1 MEPGDIKNDNMT
13 CDCNI
18 DSGGTTYT
26 YYVPALYN
34 SSKLEK
40 KQGEKSQD
48 YAYRIVKNSFASKFR
63 SAIDSQSGKEPSTEE
78 PGGDKPGEGG
88 DDTGDDTGDSRSAK
102 LKSRVKRLRSIKK
115 SRVKELRSAREL
127 RSVSDGSDE
136 ESGEP
141 GGTEGQ
147 GSTYK
152 IMSKKS
158 RGNACTWTE
167 LGDSDGAVPVSNPKS
182 PLVFFTTMYYLE
194 TFVQP
199 VPLPHT
205 GGQSAVMFTFLSIG
219 LFSMFAVAGAFGRHG
234 WVASVLPSTALA
246 GFAKVFSG
254 GALDV
259 ASGAKHCFAHS
270 VAHSV
275 VSGSMLKTAVSA
287 AIGFFA
293 RFRGDGSTF
302 CKHAKQL

>member
-1 MEPGDIKNDNMT
+1 MR
-13 CDCNI
+13 
-18 DSGGTTYT
+18 Y
-26 YYVPALYN
+26 
-34 SSKLEK
+34 
-40 KQGEKSQD
+40 
-48 YAYRIVKNSFASKFR
+48 
-63 SAIDSQSGKEPSTEE
+63 AIDNNQKEE
-78 PGGDKPGEGG
+78 PPE
-88 DDTGDDTGDSRSAK
+88 TESRSAK
-102 LKSRVKRLRSIKK
+102 LESRS
-115 SRVKELRSAREL
+115 VKEM
-127 RSVSDGSDE
+127 RSVKDGDSGDTGD
-136 ESGEP
+136 SGE
-141 GGTEGQ
+141 Q
-147 GSTYK
+147 GNTYK
-152 IMSKKS
+152 IMFKKPS
-158 RGNACTWTE
+158 EGGCTWTE
-167 LGDSDGAVPVSNPKS
+167 LGEGEGGAVPVSNPKS